1 MSSISYVMKEP
12 RLDIGVEKA
21 MKVLVAADIPCA
33 PCVKRDDIESIDQ
46 IKAIGALETYVTKAL
61 GKLTVPT
68 PPALFGGEPTSQA
81 EASPLLGEHSRNIL
95 IELGWS
101 DSSVDDLINLGQVA
115 ITKL

>member
-1 MSSISYVMKEP
+1 MSAGRTCDE
-12 RLDIGVEKA
+12 
-21 MKVLVAADIPCA
+21 
-33 PCVKRDDIESIDQ
+33 CVKRDDIESIDQ
-46 IKAIGALETYVTKAL
+46 RKAIGALETYVTKAL

-68 PPALFGGEPTSQA
+68 PPDLFGGEPTSQA

-95 IELGWS
+95 IELGWR